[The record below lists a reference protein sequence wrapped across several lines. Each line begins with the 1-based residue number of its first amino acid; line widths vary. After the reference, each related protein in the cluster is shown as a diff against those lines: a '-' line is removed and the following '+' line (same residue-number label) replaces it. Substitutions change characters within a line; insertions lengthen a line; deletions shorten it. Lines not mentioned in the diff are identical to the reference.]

1 MRFLTGLALVTAA
14 LLLAGCGSAPGLGD
28 TPEPAATAAVVAPL
42 PTRSALPA
50 ATGLPAATPLPT
62 VAALPPTA
70 PMPAATKLPAATP
83 LPPAT
88 PLPTIA
94 PLPPAT
100 ALPAPTPLPTAV
112 PLPPVTVALPAA
124 TPTPLPPP
132 SPAAPPTA
140 TPDLALPLVTIGAFT
155 WPVEL
160 ALTGEEQAQG
170 LSGRAELAAGSGMLF
185 VWNQESRRAF
195 WMPDMNFPLDLV
207 WLNGECAVVQITAAA
222 PPQAPGQSRADL
234 PRYTVDGVQYVL
246 EINAGE
252 AARRGINVGDR
263 AKFQG
268 RLVGEYGC

>member
-1 MRFLTGLALVTAA
+1 MRFLTGFALLTAV
-14 LLLAGCGSAPGLGD
+14 LLLAGCGSSPGLGD
-28 TPEPAATAAVVAPL
+28 VPEPAATAAAVAPRPTLPPLPASTEL
-42 PTRSALPA
+42 PT
-50 ATGLPAATPLPT
+50 ATPLPT
-62 VAALPPTA
+62 VAALPP
-70 PMPAATKLPAATP
+70 AA
-83 LPPAT
+83 
-88 PLPTIA
+88 PLPTA
-94 PLPPAT
+94 TPLPPAT

-112 PLPPVTVALPAA
+112 LLPPVTAALPAT

-160 ALTGEEQAQG
+160 ALTGAEQAQG

-185 VWNQESRRAF
+185 VWHQESRRAF

-207 WLNGECAVVQITAAA
+207 WLNGECAVVQITAEA

-252 AARRGINVGDR
+252 AARHGINVDDR
-263 AKFQG
+263 AQFRG
-268 RLVGEYGC
+268 RLAGEYGC

>member
-1 MRFLTGLALVTAA
+1 MRFLTGFALLTAA
-14 LLLAGCGSAPGLGD
+14 LLLAGCGSSPGLGR
-28 TPEPAATAAVVAPL
+28 TPEPAATAAAVAPL

-50 ATGLPAATPLPT
+50 VTGLPAATPLPT
-62 VAALPPTA
+62 IAALPPAA
-70 PMPAATKLPAATP
+70 PLPAAT
-83 LPPAT
+83 
-88 PLPTIA
+88 

-112 PLPPVTVALPAA
+112 PLPPVTAVLPAA

-132 SPAAPPTA
+132 SPTAPPAA

-160 ALTGEEQAQG
+160 ALTGAEQAQG
-170 LSGRAELAAGSGMLF
+170 LSGRAELAAGTGMLF
-185 VWNQESRRAF
+185 VWNQESRRSF

-207 WLNGECAVVQITAAA
+207 WLNGDCAVVQITAAA

-252 AARRGINVGDR
+252 AARRGINVGDQ

-268 RLVGEYGC
+268 RLAGEYGC

>member
-1 MRFLTGLALVTAA
+1 MRFLNGLALLTAV
-14 LLLAGCGSAPGLGD
+14 LLVVGCGSAPGLGR

-42 PTRSALPA
+42 PTSPPLPTIAPLPA
-50 ATGLPAATPLPT
+50 TTPLPRA
-62 VAALPPTA
+62 AALPS
-70 PMPAATKLPAATP
+70 ATPLPAATP

-88 PLPTIA
+88 ALPTA
-94 PLPPAT
+94 VPLPPAT
-100 ALPAPTPLPTAV
+100 ALP
-112 PLPPVTVALPAA
+112 TVAPLPAA

-132 SPAAPPTA
+132 SLAAPPTA

-160 ALTGEEQAQG
+160 ALTGAEQAQG

-185 VWNQESRRAF
+185 VWNQESRRSF

-207 WLNGECAVVQITAAA
+207 WLNGECAVVQITAEA
-222 PPQAPGQSRADL
+222 PPQAPGQSRAEL

-252 AARRGINVGDR
+252 AARHGINVGDR

-268 RLVGEYGC
+268 RLAGEYGC

>member
-1 MRFLTGLALVTAA
+1 MRFLIGLALLTAA
-14 LLLAGCGSAPGLGD
+14 LLMVGCGSAPGLGD
-28 TPEPAATAAVVAPL
+28 APEPAATAAVVAPL
-42 PTRSALPA
+42 PTRPPLPA
-50 ATGLPAATPLPT
+50 ATELPAATPLPT
-62 VAALPPTA
+62 IAALPS
-70 PMPAATKLPAATP
+70 ATPLLTATP

-88 PLPTIA
+88 LLPTIA
-94 PLPPAT
+94 PLPPVT
-100 ALPAPTPLPTAV
+100 ALP
-112 PLPPVTVALPAA
+112 TVAPLPAA

-132 SPAAPPTA
+132 SPAEPPTA
-140 TPDLALPLVTIGAFT
+140 TPDLTLPLVTIGAFT

-160 ALTGEEQAQG
+160 ALTGAEQAQG

-185 VWNQESRRAF
+185 VWHQESRRAF

-252 AARRGINVGDR
+252 AARHGIKVGDR
-263 AKFQG
+263 AQFQG
-268 RLVGEYGC
+268 RLAGEYGC

>member
-1 MRFLTGLALVTAA
+1 MRFLIGFALLTAA
-14 LLLAGCGSAPGLGD
+14 LLLVGCGSSPGLER

-42 PTRSALPA
+42 PTSPPLPTIA
-50 ATGLPAATPLPT
+50 PLPAATPLPT
-62 VAALPPTA
+62 VAALPP
-70 PMPAATKLPAATP
+70 ATPLPAATP

-88 PLPTIA
+88 LLPTIA

-100 ALPAPTPLPTAV
+100 TLPT
-112 PLPPVTVALPAA
+112 VAPLPAA
-124 TPTPLPPP
+124 IPTPLPPP

-160 ALTGEEQAQG
+160 ALTGAEQAQG

-185 VWNQESRRAF
+185 VWNQESRRSF

-207 WLNGECAVVQITAAA
+207 WLNGDCAVVQITAAA

-252 AARRGINVGDR
+252 AAQHGIKVGDR

-268 RLVGEYGC
+268 GLAVEYGC

>member
-1 MRFLTGLALVTAA
+1 MRFLTGLALLTAA
-14 LLLAGCGSAPGLGD
+14 LLLAGCGSAPGLGR
-28 TPEPAATAAVVAPL
+28 TPEPAATAAAVAPRPTL
-42 PTRSALPA
+42 PPLPA
-50 ATGLPAATPLPT
+50 ATELPAATPLPT
-62 VAALPPTA
+62 VAALPPAA
-70 PMPAATKLPAATP
+70 PLPAATPLPTIAALPSATP

-94 PLPPAT
+94 PLPPVT
-100 ALPAPTPLPTAV
+100 ALP
-112 PLPPVTVALPAA
+112 TVAPLPAA

-132 SPAAPPTA
+132 SPTAPPTA

-160 ALTGEEQAQG
+160 ALTGAEQAQG
-170 LSGRAELAAGSGMLF
+170 LSGREELAAGSGMLF
-185 VWNQESRRAF
+185 VWNQESRRSF

-207 WLNGECAVVQITAAA
+207 WLNGECAVVQITAEA

-234 PRYTVDGVQYVL
+234 PRYTVDGVKYVL

-263 AKFQG
+263 AQFQG
-268 RLVGEYGC
+268 GLAGEYGC

>member
-1 MRFLTGLALVTAA
+1 MRFLTGLALLTAA
-14 LLLAGCGSAPGLGD
+14 LLLAGCGSAPGLGR
-28 TPEPAATAAVVAPL
+28 TPEPAATAAVVAPP
-42 PTRSALPA
+42 PTRPPLPA
-50 ATGLPAATPLPT
+50 ATKLPAATPLPT
-62 VAALPPTA
+62 VAALPPAA
-70 PMPAATKLPAATP
+70 PLPAATP
-83 LPPAT
+83 LPPAA

-94 PLPPAT
+94 PLPPVT
-100 ALPAPTPLPTAV
+100 ALP
-112 PLPPVTVALPAA
+112 TVAPLPAA

-132 SPAAPPTA
+132 TPTAPPDA

-160 ALTGEEQAQG
+160 ALTVEEQAQG

-185 VWNQESRRAF
+185 VWNQESRRSF

-207 WLNGECAVVQITAAA
+207 WLNGECAVVQITAEA
-222 PPQAPGQSRADL
+222 PPQAPGQSRAEL